1 MVWWSSQQALPSP
14 CTWIGG
20 RQCYLEVPIFTW
32 MKTGPEV
39 SLEAC
44 PLWNRRRAKSRCLVP
59 SCPPPPR
66 CAPPPPPSW
75 RGAAALP
82 PAPILMLLDHLLDHL
97 GERWGLGLGQANV
110 WIFIGQTNNI
120 VSSWMVMIWTRS
132 WLQHRSLITQWR
144 RIQVVFQVKWSC
156 LRSFRWAADCHLV
169 QTIQTITI
177 TIQIITNNNN
187 SSSKQ

>member
-14 CTWIGG
+14 CSWIGG

-59 SCPPPPR
+59 PPSS
-66 CAPPPPPSW
+66 PPPPSW

-97 GERWGLGLGQANV
+97 GERWGLGLSQANLL
-110 WIFIGQTNNI
+110 IFIGQTNKI

-144 RIQVVFQVKWSC
+144 RIQVVFQLKWSC
-156 LRSFRWAADCHLV
+156 LRLFRWVADCHLV
-169 QTIQTITI
+169 QTIQTIEI

-187 SSSKQ
+187 SNSKE

>member
-1 MVWWSSQQALPSP
+1 MVD
-14 CTWIGG
+14 G
-20 RQCYLEVPIFTW
+20 EVPIFTW

-59 SCPPPPR
+59 GCPPPPR

-82 PAPILMLLDHLLDHL
+82 PASILMLLDHLLDHL

-120 VSSWMVMIWTRS
+120 VSSCLLMIWTRS
-132 WLQHRSLITQWR
+132 WLQHRSLIVHSGGEFKWC
-144 RIQVVFQVKWSC
+144 FKWSGVAWDC
-156 LRSFRWAADCHLV
+156 LGGR
-169 QTIQTITI
+169 
-177 TIQIITNNNN
+177 QIVILF
-187 SSSKQ
+187 KQFKQ